1 LARKSAPLEGR
12 CTLGDANRC
21 GEVTLIAS
29 QDRFDIPKTG
39 VHSLDRLEAYLEAE
53 HFRGYDPYDALSS
66 PLFRLPVLRSS
77 KWLRIAAEQTLKRSA
92 INLRPL
98 LRIPKG
104 YNPVTLAFVL
114 EASAYRA
121 HVDPHRADAF
131 RARAAECVT
140 ELARLRT
147 DGYSGDCWGYPF
159 DWEAR
164 YGRLP
169 AGTPTI
175 VATGIV
181 TNSLFTAYR
190 LLQLDHAFE
199 MCMSASRFVLND
211 LPHTGSEDGTFCWGY
226 FPRDTQRVLNATM
239 KGARL
244 CAQVYSVTGDR
255 AYLEPARH
263 TAAYAARHQHDDGS
277 WPYAVGDARQWADNF
292 HTAYVL
298 DAFDSYERCTSDN
311 RFHDVKERGWRYY
324 RDNFFVDDRIPKYY
338 PDKPF
343 PIDATACAQSIL
355 TLCRFGDIDTAV
367 DVAEWTLR
375 KMHCPD
381 GHFAYQVRRRRVVRI
396 PYMRWASAYMYAALS
411 RLAYALS
418 NEAAAA

>member
-1 LARKSAPLEGR
+1 
-12 CTLGDANRC
+12 
-21 GEVTLIAS
+21 LIAS
-29 QDRFDIPKTG
+29 RDRFDITSI
-39 VHSLDRLEAYLEAE
+39 VRSLDRLEAHLEAE
-53 HFRGYDPYDALSS
+53 RFRGYDPYDALSS

-77 KWLRIAAEQTLKRSA
+77 RWLRIASEQALKRSPV
-92 INLRPL
+92 NLRPL
-98 LRIPKG
+98 LGIPKG

-121 HVDPHRADAF
+121 RIDPQRSDAF
-131 RARAAECVT
+131 RARAAECVA

-147 DGYSGDCWGYPF
+147 GGYSGDCWGYPF

-169 AGTPTI
+169 AGTPTV

-199 MCMSASRFVLND
+199 MCKSAARFVLGD
-211 LPHTGSEDGTFCWGY
+211 LPRTATEDGTFCWGY
-226 FPRDTQRVLNATM
+226 FPHDTQRVLNATM

-244 CAQVYSVTGDR
+244 CAQVYSVTGDE
-255 AYLEPARH
+255 AYLEPATQ
-263 TAAYAARHQHDDGS
+263 TAAYAARHQRDDGS
-277 WPYAVGDARQWADNF
+277 WAYAVGDARQWVDNF

-298 DAFDSYERCTSDN
+298 DAFDSYECCTSDS
-311 RFHDVKERGWRYY
+311 RFQDVKERGWRYY

-338 PDKPF
+338 PDRPF
-343 PIDATACAQSIL
+343 PIDATACAQSLL
-355 TLCRFGDIDTAV
+355 TLCRFDDIDTAV
-367 DVAEWTLR
+367 DVAEWTVR

-396 PYMRWASAYMYAALS
+396 PYMRWASAYMYVALS
-411 RLAYALS
+411 RLAYALK
-418 NEAAAA
+418 NKAAPA